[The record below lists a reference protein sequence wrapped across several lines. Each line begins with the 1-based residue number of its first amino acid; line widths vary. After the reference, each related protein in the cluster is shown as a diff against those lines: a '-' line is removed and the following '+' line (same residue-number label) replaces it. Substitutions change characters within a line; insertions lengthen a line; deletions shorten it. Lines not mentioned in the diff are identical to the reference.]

1 MAGLA
6 RVHVE
11 RRGAGRGQGGGDLA
25 GDVAGLAHAGGDHPA
40 AAAQDRLAGLL
51 EGLAE
56 AGGNRIQSL
65 LLDLEDATATGDQTG
80 RIDGTGGQGGLGHA
94 DATQRK

>member
-11 RRGAGRGQGGGDLA
+11 GGGAGRGQGGGDFA

-40 AAAQDRLAGLL
+40 AAAQDGLAGLL
-51 EGLAE
+51 EGLAQPV
-56 AGGNRIQSL
+56 GDGLQRL
-65 LLDLEDATATGDQTG
+65 LLDLEDAAAARHQGG
-80 RIDGTGGQGGLGHA
+80 GIDGTGGQGRLGHA

>member
-1 MAGLA
+1 MAGFT

-11 RRGAGRGQGGGDLA
+11 RRRTGGRQGGGDLA
-25 GDVAGLAHAGGDHPA
+25 GDVPGLAHAGGDHPA

-51 EGLAE
+51 ERLAE
-56 AGGNRIQSL
+56 AVGHRIQRL
-65 LLDLEDATATGDQTG
+65 PLDFEHAAATGDQAG
-80 RIDGTGGQGGLGHA
+80 RVDGTGGQQGFGHA